1 MIQVWRRGFR
11 IGLLPRRS
19 RWCEALGEVLCRRR
33 LLAGPFLLYVGLK
46 GSFPSSCSDFSAVE
60 GHVRSADPV
69 LSLLP
74 LVKDE
79 GTVLGDFNHGHDVVV
94 REVKEQ
100 RAALEEL
107 MPRSSQRITSSPRF
121 S

>member
-1 MIQVWRRGFR
+1 M
-11 IGLLPRRS
+11 S
-19 RWCEALGEVLCRRR
+19 RRR
-33 LLAGPFLLYVGLK
+33 LLAGPFLLYIGLK
-46 GSFPSSCSDFSAVE
+46 GSFPSSCSDFFAVE

-74 LVKDE
+74 LIKE
-79 GTVLGDFNHGHDVVV
+79 KGTVLGDFNHGHDVVV

-100 RAALEEL
+100 RAALEEVV
-107 MPRSSQRITSSPRF
+107 PRGSQRIASSPQF